1 MATGYEDL
9 LPTATTGVSGYEDL
23 ITIKPLVKQQ
33 PTNSLGQ
40 FLRSAASL
48 ADVTVGGVLP
58 AAAQM
63 VGYPIARLGRSPEA
77 AQAATQRIVSAVDK
91 PFGKMAGVTE
101 TPEYQGEAGRQLL
114 NFIGENFQKGAKFIA
129 EKTGLPVADVE
140 SYMGTLSVAAPA
152 VARPAART
160 IQELAVPAIE
170 KAVVGV
176 KMPFEPMVQARRE
189 RMSLED
195 YARGPQIDALTEA
208 KRLGIAI
215 SPEQIQP
222 TLVPKTLSTIAGE
235 QGLKAITDVNKNQVR
250 KVVLN
255 DLGLPETT
263 QLDSKTPFSNARL
276 KVSKPYVEVRKL
288 PIQQAD
294 DAMIQRLEA
303 VRADLDVIGAKEYA
317 PAISKIVDDAIA
329 KTQTGLTGDKLL
341 KNISVLRQR
350 ARKTYDNKSATTEAL
365 DIADTNLKIATEL
378 ESMIDSSIF
387 NPKLLGEYRAARQ
400 QMAKTYAYEAATDFN
415 TGMIDVNKLSR
426 ITAKDNAMTG
436 DIAALG
442 KIAGNFPDA
451 FAVKPSKGFADTPRI
466 ARASIGGAT
475 GVAIGSQFGAGG
487 AALGGLLGTLAG
499 EGAGSL
505 ASRIIASPK
514 YQEAL
519 ALRDA
524 RIPVSQVATAAQPIP
539 QSQAIVPYQAPVE
552 VLGQGEGPYQPNFV
566 IQPNQYE
573 PRVTTPGFAP
583 TPPQLPSPSAQGT
596 ISGLRAEDVRRAGI
610 SRTLGQQA
618 EAQQAAVEA
627 ATRQPAR
634 GGVEYVIDVG
644 GNLVEAPIGG
654 QPKTLAPS
662 ALESAIA
669 KMSGQVVPET
679 STLFRTQTISPKTGA
694 KPYTRITKKEGETT
708 FERGVNQA
716 FLMTAEE
723 KIAWNKVKADLAEV
737 VPGMKTLSNESILN
751 RIQDREWATNAVQ
764 KAREKADSLVR
775 QEALLTE
782 QLANRNN
789 LRLMAKEIEDKQKQL
804 AKVKADKERMMNLA
818 EQMEETLGLPRPDV
832 SRKQQGPKTRAAF
845 REGLFTNPQ
854 PFKMEIRGTNRL
866 LSGD

>member
-1 MATGYEDL
+1 
-9 LPTATTGVSGYEDL
+9 
-23 ITIKPLVKQQ
+23 
-33 PTNSLGQ
+33 
-40 FLRSAASL
+40 
-48 ADVTVGGVLP
+48 
-58 AAAQM
+58 
-63 VGYPIARLGRSPEA
+63 
-77 AQAATQRIVSAVDK
+77 
-91 PFGKMAGVTE
+91 
-101 TPEYQGEAGRQLL
+101 
-114 NFIGENFQKGAKFIA
+114 
-129 EKTGLPVADVE
+129 
-140 SYMGTLSVAAPA
+140 
-152 VARPAART
+152 
-160 IQELAVPAIE
+160 
-170 KAVVGV
+170 
-176 KMPFEPMVQARRE
+176 
-189 RMSLED
+189 
-195 YARGPQIDALTEA
+195 
-208 KRLGIAI
+208 
-215 SPEQIQP
+215 
-222 TLVPKTLSTIAGE
+222 
-235 QGLKAITDVNKNQVR
+235 
-250 KVVLN
+250 
-255 DLGLPETT
+255 
-263 QLDSKTPFSNARL
+263 
-276 KVSKPYVEVRKL
+276 
-288 PIQQAD
+288 
-294 DAMIQRLEA
+294 
-303 VRADLDVIGAKEYA
+303 
-317 PAISKIVDDAIA
+317 
-329 KTQTGLTGDKLL
+329 
-341 KNISVLRQR
+341 
-350 ARKTYDNKSATTEAL
+350 
-365 DIADTNLKIATEL
+365 
-378 ESMIDSSIF
+378 
-387 NPKLLGEYRAARQ
+387 
-400 QMAKTYAYEAATDFN
+400 
-415 TGMIDVNKLSR
+415 
-426 ITAKDNAMTG
+426 
-436 DIAALG
+436 
-442 KIAGNFPDA
+442 
-451 FAVKPSKGFADTPRI
+451 
-466 ARASIGGAT
+466 
-475 GVAIGSQFGAGG
+475 
-487 AALGGLLGTLAG
+487 LAG

-552 VLGQGEGPYQPNFV
+552 VLEPLYKPNFTIPMGQV
-566 IQPNQYE
+566 REQPL
-573 PRVTTPGFAP
+573 P
-583 TPPQLPSPSAQGT
+583 TSSIVRELPAPSPQGT
-596 ISGLRAEDVRRAGI
+596 IASLRAEDTRRAAM

>member
-1 MATGYEDL
+1 MALPQGFVLEEQPTQGMS
-9 LPTATTGVSGYEDL
+9 LPTGFQIETEEQVVA
-23 ITIKPLVKQQ
+23 KPRAEGG
-33 PTNSLGQ
+33 LGQ
-40 FLRSAASL
+40 LLRSAVSLGRSTASL

-63 VGYPIARLGRSPEA
+63 VGYPLARLGRSPEE

-101 TPEYQGEAGRQLL
+101 TPEYQGEAGRQLMD
-114 NFIGENFQKGAKFIA
+114 FIGENFQKGAKFIA
-129 EKTGLPVADVE
+129 DKTGIPASDVE
-140 SYMGTLSVAAPA
+140 SYMASLGVAAPA
-152 VARPAART
+152 MARPVART
-160 IQELAVPAIE
+160 VQEVSAPLVERAVIGA
-170 KAVVGV
+170 
-176 KMPFEPMVQARRE
+176 KMPFEERAQARRE
-189 RMSLED
+189 RVSLED

-222 TLVPKTLSTIAGE
+222 TLIPKTLSTIAGE
-235 QGLKAITDVNKNQVR
+235 QGSKAITDVNKNQVR
-250 KVVLN
+250 KVALN

-451 FAVKPSKGFADTPRI
+451 FAVKPSKGFTDAPRI

-475 GVAIGSQFGAGG
+475 GAAIGSQFGVGG
-487 AALGGLLGTLAG
+487 AAFGGLLGTLAG

-505 ASRIIASPK
+505 ASRIIASPS
-514 YQEAL
+514 YQAGL
-519 ALRDA
+519 SLRDA

-552 VLGQGEGPYQPNFV
+552 VLMPGQGPYQPNFV
-566 IQPNQYE
+566 IQPNQYG
-573 PRVTTPGFAP
+573 PRVGTPGFAP
-583 TPPQLPSPSAQGT
+583 TPPQLAAPSGQGT
-596 ISGLRAEDVRRAGI
+596 LSGLRAEDVRRAGM

-618 EAQQAAVEA
+618 EAQQAALEA
-627 ATRQPAR
+627 ASRQTTRGA
-634 GGVEYVIDVG
+634 VELQI
-644 GNLVEAPIGG
+644 NPL
-654 QPKTLAPS
+654 
-662 ALESAIA
+662 
-669 KMSGQVVPET
+669 
-679 STLFRTQTISPKTGA
+679 TGA
-694 KPYTRITKKEGETT
+694 PEISTGVRGATPSTFQDFGTSLQSATDKAALGRTFDFTAAEKVAFDRTR
-708 FERGVNQA
+708 V
-716 FLMTAEE
+716 
-723 KIAWNKVKADLAEV
+723 DLAEIL
-737 VPGMKTLSNESILN
+737 PGMKSLSDKTIATRIL
-751 RIQDREWATNAVQ
+751 DREFVQ
-764 KAREKADSLVR
+764 DAITKARDKAVAFEQIATRAKTERSK
-775 QEALLTE
+775 QEAI
-782 QLANRNN
+782 ANR
-789 LRLMAKEIEDKQKQL
+789 
-804 AKVKADKERMMNLA
+804 ERMLDLA
-818 EQMEETLGLPRPDV
+818 EQMENSLRIARPDV
-832 SRKQQGPKTRAAF
+832 SGKTQGPKTRAAF
-845 REGLFTNPQ
+845 REGLLTNPQ
-854 PFKMEIRGTNRL
+854 PPFKMEIRGTNKL

>member
-1 MATGYEDL
+1 MA
-9 LPTATTGVSGYEDL
+9 LPQGFVLEEQPTQGMSLPAGFQIEAEEQAVV
-23 ITIKPLVKQQ
+23 KPLQRQ
-33 PTNSLGQ
+33 LPSALTQLG
-40 FLRSAASL
+40 RSAASL

-63 VGYPIARLGRSPEA
+63 IGYPLARLGRSPEE
-77 AQAATQRIVSAVDK
+77 AQAATQRLVSAVDK

-101 TPEYQGEAGRQLL
+101 TLEYQGEAGRQLL

-160 IQELAVPAIE
+160 IQELAAPAIE
-170 KAVVGV
+170 KAVVGA
-176 KMPFEPMVQARRE
+176 KMPFEPMFQARRE

-235 QGLKAITDVNKNQVR
+235 QGSKAITDVNKNQVR
-250 KVVLN
+250 KVALN

-387 NPKLLGEYRAARQ
+387 NPKLLGEFRAARQ

-451 FAVKPSKGFADTPRI
+451 FAVKPSKGFANTPRI

-552 VLGQGEGPYQPNFV
+552 VLGKGEGPYQPNFV

-596 ISGLRAEDVRRAGI
+596 ISGLRAEDVRRAGV

-679 STLFRTQTISPKTGA
+679 STFFRTQTISPKTGA

-751 RIQDREWATNAVQ
+751 KIQDREWATNAVQ
-764 KAREKADSLVR
+764 KAREKAIAYEEIAARAKTQKDVR
-775 QEALLTE
+775 EAI
-782 QLANRNN
+782 ANR
-789 LRLMAKEIEDKQKQL
+789 
-804 AKVKADKERMMNLA
+804 ERMLDLA
-818 EQMEETLGLPRPDV
+818 EQMEETFSLPRPDV

-845 REGLFTNPQ
+845 REGLLTNPQ
-854 PFKMEIRGTNRL
+854 PPFKMEIRGTNRL

>member
-23 ITIKPLVKQQ
+23 MTIKPLVKQQ

-63 VGYPIARLGRSPEA
+63 VGYPLARLGRSPEE
-77 AQAATQRIVSAVDK
+77 AQAATQRMVSAVDK

-114 NFIGENFQKGAKFIA
+114 DFIGENFQKGAKFIA

-170 KAVVGV
+170 KAVVGA

-235 QGLKAITDVNKNQVR
+235 QGSKAITDVNKNQVR
-250 KVVLN
+250 KVALN

-552 VLGQGEGPYQPNFV
+552 VLEPLYKPNFTIPMGQV
-566 IQPNQYE
+566 REQPL
-573 PRVTTPGFAP
+573 P
-583 TPPQLPSPSAQGT
+583 TSSIVRELPAPSPQGT
-596 ISGLRAEDVRRAGI
+596 IAGLRAEDTRRAAM

-618 EAQQAAVEA
+618 EAQQAALEA
-627 ATRQPAR
+627 ASRQPTR
-634 GGVEYVIDVG
+634 GAVELQI
-644 GNLVEAPIGG
+644 NPL
-654 QPKTLAPS
+654 
-662 ALESAIA
+662 
-669 KMSGQVVPET
+669 
-679 STLFRTQTISPKTGA
+679 TGA
-694 KPYTRITKKEGETT
+694 PEVSTGVRGATPSTFQNFGASLQSATDKAALGRTFDFTAAEKVAFDKTR
-708 FERGVNQA
+708 V
-716 FLMTAEE
+716 
-723 KIAWNKVKADLAEV
+723 DLAEA
-737 VPGMKTLSNESILN
+737 VPGMKALSDKAVAAK
-751 RIQDREWATNAVQ
+751 IQDREWVQ
-764 KAREKADSLVR
+764 DAITKARDKAIAFEQIAARAKTQQAR
-775 QEALLTE
+775 QDAI
-782 QLANRNN
+782 ANR
-789 LRLMAKEIEDKQKQL
+789 
-804 AKVKADKERMMNLA
+804 ERMLDLA
-818 EQMEETLGLPRPDV
+818 EQMENTLGLPRPDV
-832 SRKQQGPKTRAAF
+832 SGKQQGPKTRAAF
-845 REGLFTNPQ
+845 REGLLTNPQ
-854 PFKMEIRGTNRL
+854 PPFKMEIRGTNRL

>member
-1 MATGYEDL
+1 MA
-9 LPTATTGVSGYEDL
+9 LPQGFVLEE
-23 ITIKPLVKQQ
+23 Q
-33 PTNSLGQ
+33 PTQGMSLPSGFQMEAEEQAVAKPRTEGGLAKLLQSAVSLG
-40 FLRSAASL
+40 RSTASL

-63 VGYPIARLGRSPEA
+63 VGYPLARLGRSPEE
-77 AQAATQRIVSAVDK
+77 AQAATQRMVSAVDK

-114 NFIGENFQKGAKFIA
+114 DFIGENFQKGAKFIA

-170 KAVVGV
+170 KAVVGA

-235 QGLKAITDVNKNQVR
+235 QGSKAITDVNKNQVR
-250 KVVLN
+250 KVALN

-552 VLGQGEGPYQPNFV
+552 VLEPLYKPNFTIPMGQV
-566 IQPNQYE
+566 REQPL
-573 PRVTTPGFAP
+573 P
-583 TPPQLPSPSAQGT
+583 TSSIVRELPAPSPQGT
-596 ISGLRAEDVRRAGI
+596 IAGLRAEDTRRAAM

-618 EAQQAAVEA
+618 EAQQAAAEA
-627 ATRQPAR
+627 ASRQTTRGA
-634 GGVEYVIDVG
+634 VELQI
-644 GNLVEAPIGG
+644 NPL
-654 QPKTLAPS
+654 
-662 ALESAIA
+662 
-669 KMSGQVVPET
+669 
-679 STLFRTQTISPKTGA
+679 TGA
-694 KPYTRITKKEGETT
+694 PEISTGVRGATPSTFQDFGTSLQSATNKASLGRTFDFTAAEKVAFDRTR
-708 FERGVNQA
+708 V
-716 FLMTAEE
+716 
-723 KIAWNKVKADLAEV
+723 DLAEIL
-737 VPGMKTLSNESILN
+737 PGMKSLSDKTIATRIL
-751 RIQDREWATNAVQ
+751 DREFVQ
-764 KAREKADSLVR
+764 DAITKARDKAVAFEQIATRAKTERSK
-775 QEALLTE
+775 QEAI
-782 QLANRNN
+782 ANR
-789 LRLMAKEIEDKQKQL
+789 
-804 AKVKADKERMMNLA
+804 ERMLDLA
-818 EQMEETLGLPRPDV
+818 EQMENSLRVARPDV
-832 SRKQQGPKTRAAF
+832 SGKIQGPKTRAAF
-845 REGLFTNPQ
+845 REGLLTNPQ
-854 PFKMEIRGTNRL
+854 PPFKMEIRGTNKL